1 MIQHVSRTL
10 LRKYES
16 NMNESL
22 PDFII
27 TESSISE
34 SKALNLPLTD
44 AHNNSLIDT
53 VDCNIFEKDE
63 LLTLT

>member
-1 MIQHVSRTL
+1 
-10 LRKYES
+10 
-16 NMNESL
+16 MNESL
-22 PDFII
+22 PDFVI

-53 VDCNIFEKDE
+53 VDCNIFEKGE